1 MKKKEITIINLGI
14 NNIKKIINAFD
25 YLDATVKIAQNR
37 KDILNA
43 NRILLPGLGS
53 YNSGMSSLSKLKVI
67 DGIYEFVFIKKRPI
81 FGICLGMQLFFE
93 NSEEFS
99 KTKGLGFLEGSC
111 KLLETSKKE
120 FINIPHIGW
129 NKVIPSKKKNNS
141 IFDKFFESRD
151 NYFYFVHSFY
161 VKAKNTN
168 IIAGKTLYGN
178 NNFCSAIEKN
188 NIFGTQFHPE
198 LSGPK
203 GIDILNK
210 FLKI

>member
-129 NKVIPSKKKNNS
+129 NKVIPSKKK
-141 IFDKFFESRD
+141 
-151 NYFYFVHSFY
+151 
-161 VKAKNTN
+161 
-168 IIAGKTLYGN
+168 IIQYLIN
-178 NNFCSAIEKN
+178 
-188 NIFGTQFHPE
+188 
-198 LSGPK
+198 
-203 GIDILNK
+203 
-210 FLKI
+210 FLKVEIIIFILYILFMLKQKIPI